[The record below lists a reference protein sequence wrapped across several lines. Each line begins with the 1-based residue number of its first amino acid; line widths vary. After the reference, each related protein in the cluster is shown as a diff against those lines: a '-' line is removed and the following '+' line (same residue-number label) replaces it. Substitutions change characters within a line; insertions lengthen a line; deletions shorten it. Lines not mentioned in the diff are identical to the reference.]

1 MDTLTVTQTKQ
12 LPEVATSRTRELQW
26 QVQWLT
32 QELAQTKAHCE
43 LAWKIYNDAIDEAAP
58 REQIDSTYAIARM
71 FDSIRIATYRELD
84 AAKRD
89 YLALLN

>member
-1 MDTLTVTQTKQ
+1 MDTLTVTQTQQ

-26 QVQWLT
+26 QVQWLKS
-32 QELAQTKAHCE
+32 ELKKAKAHCE
-43 LAWKIYNDAIDEAAP
+43 LAWKIYNDAIDEGAP
-58 REQIDSTYAIARM
+58 REQIDSTYTIARM